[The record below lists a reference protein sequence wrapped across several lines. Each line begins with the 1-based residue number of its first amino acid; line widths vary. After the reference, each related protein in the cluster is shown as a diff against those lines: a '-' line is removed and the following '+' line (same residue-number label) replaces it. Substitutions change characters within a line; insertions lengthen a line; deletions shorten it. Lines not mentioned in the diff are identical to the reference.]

1 MSKITALSIQTTER
15 PTTVRAATPVAAQTD
30 DAQRV
35 VSTPTPPAPPAKI
48 PAPQVQPVA
57 SSALAVLIQAQSEVE
72 KVAPK
77 ADPKAQDASDKAAK
91 PAVDPQP
98 THGEDDQHG
107 HNPPVVLP
115 PVTLPPVTLPPV
127 TPPHVDPQPTH
138 GEDDDHGH
146 KPPVIDPPP
155 VVQPPIVQPPV
166 VQPPVV
172 KPPVVQPPL
181 VQPPVRRPP
190 PLDSALPAKAAAL
203 VARQL
208 ADEAASERGR
218 SAFAAA
224 AAASQAQRTVIQGQ
238 VAMTILQSV
247 QADMAAFQAAGSNA
261 TWSRRGLYA

>member
-1 MSKITALSIQTTER
+1 MSKITALSVQTTER
-15 PTTVRAATPVAAQTD
+15 PPTVRAAAPVAAQTD

-35 VSTPTPPAPPAKI
+35 VSTPPPPTPPAKI

-77 ADPKAQDASDKAAK
+77 GDAHVQEASDKAAK

-115 PVTLPPVTLPPV
+115 PVTLPPVTL
-127 TPPHVDPQPTH
+127 DPQPTH